1 MSGEHQSRRKS
12 PRARR
17 AGAAGRPEPILVI
30 ACGALS
36 REIDALRRRWG
47 WSHLHLKCLP
57 AELHNRPAE
66 IPERLRR
73 TIREHRAAY
82 ARIFVAYADC
92 GTAGGIDRVLADE
105 GAERLEGVH
114 CYEFFAGR
122 ERFAELAAAEP
133 GTFYLTDFLARHFNR
148 FVIKPL
154 GLDRHPQLRDTY
166 FGHYR
171 KLVYLSQTDDPQLLD
186 SAARAAARLELDF
199 EHIRCGY
206 GELETGL
213 AARFEQAFPPE
224 RLKAMIRSHSVAAE
238 GANGT

>member
-1 MSGEHQSRRKS
+1 M
-12 PRARR
+12 PD
-17 AGAAGRPEPILVI
+17 PILVI

-36 REIDALRRRWG
+36 REIDAIRQRWG

-57 AELHNRPAE
+57 AELHNRPKE

-73 TIREHRAAY
+73 MIREQRAAY

-105 GAERLEGVH
+105 GAERLEGAH

-122 ERFAELAAAEP
+122 ERFAALAAAEP
-133 GTFYLTDFLARHFNR
+133 GTFYLTDFLARHFDR

-154 GLDRHPQLRDTY
+154 GLDRHPELRDTY

-171 KLVYLSQTDDPQLLD
+171 KLVYLSQTEDAQLLE
-186 SAARAAARLELDF
+186 SAARAAARLGLVF
-199 EHIRCGY
+199 EHVRCGY

-213 AARFEQAFPPE
+213 AARFEQASPP
-224 RLKAMIRSHSVAAE
+224 RS
-238 GANGT
+238 GP